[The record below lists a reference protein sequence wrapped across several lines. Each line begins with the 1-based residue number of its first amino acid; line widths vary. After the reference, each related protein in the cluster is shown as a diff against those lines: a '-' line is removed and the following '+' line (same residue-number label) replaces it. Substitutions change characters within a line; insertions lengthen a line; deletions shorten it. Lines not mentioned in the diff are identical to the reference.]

1 MGFNYVCDA
10 MRSLQIILFLLLLNY
25 SFSQGIKVKYNIEG
39 IENIEN
45 SPVTKFKDSIALQQY
60 LSVLQK
66 NAWEANYLEFSI
78 DEIVSQ
84 NGEILIN
91 GEIGQHYENIHLKL
105 EEKEY
110 GFLKRKVSHHKDE
123 IWISKLT
130 PSNINKR
137 INAVVN
143 IYADNGYPFCNIE
156 IESIQIRGDSF
167 QGSLVIER
175 GVLNTWKKIHVKG
188 DSSLNTNFIQS
199 LINIKVDDLYNE
211 SEIRKISST
220 INNTPYLAELSPPEL
235 LFTKEGAELF
245 LYLENVPRS
254 SINGIIGFQPNP
266 ISGRL
271 NFTGDVRLNL
281 LNVLK
286 HGERLNLNW
295 QSVAQQTQSLNSAIA
310 YPYLFNTPFG
320 IEGKFNLYKRD
331 SSFLETF
338 ARAGVTYNLKPNW
351 NISVFYARNSSNLL
365 SGTYQ
370 QDDRSTVRTNAYGI
384 GSENVQ
390 LDYLP
395 NPSKGYYFEANV
407 QGGIRSFQTAD
418 TLPAEKDQTL
428 RSELKVGVF
437 VPIGPRH
444 VLRFENQSA
453 FYFAEDIFSNE
464 LYRFGGLLE
473 QRGFNEDE
481 LLASSRA
488 TFTAEYRFLL
498 DKNSNV
504 FAFYDLSWYESKTI
518 NYVRDIPMGAGLGFS
533 FSSNVGVFN
542 LAYAIGKHQDNGFQ
556 LANSKIHFGYTALF

>member
-10 MRSLQIILFLLLLNY
+10 MRLLQIILFSLTINC
-25 SFSQGIKVKYNIEG
+25 SFSQQLEVEFSIEG
-39 IENIEN
+39 IQNIEN
-45 SPVTKFKDSIALQQY
+45 SLKTKFKDSTALWEY
-60 LSVLQK
+60 LNGLQK
-66 NAWEANYLEFSI
+66 SAWETNFLEFSI
-78 DEIVSQ
+78 DELVTK
-84 NGEILIN
+84 NGKTIIK
-91 GEIGQHYENIHLKL
+91 GKTGDRYENIQLKL
-105 EEKEY
+105 DEREY
-110 GFLKRKVSHHKDE
+110 DFLRRKVSHRKDE
-123 IWISKLT
+123 IWISKLS
-130 PSNINKR
+130 PSNIHKR
-137 INAVVN
+137 ISTIVKV
-143 IYADNGYPFCNIE
+143 YADNGYPFCNVEIENIE
-156 IESIQIRGDSF
+156 INEDTF
-167 QGSLVIER
+167 QGRLIIER
-175 GVLNTWKKIHVKG
+175 GILTKWKKIHVKG
-188 DSSLNTNFIQS
+188 DSSLNTKFIQS
-199 LINIKVDDLYNE
+199 LINIKEDELYNE
-211 SEIRKISST
+211 SEILNISSV
-220 INNTPYLAELSPPEL
+220 INNTPYLSELSAPEI

-245 LYLENVPRS
+245 LYLDNLPRS
-254 SINGIIGFQPNP
+254 SINGIIGFQPDP

-295 QSVAQQTQSLNSAIA
+295 QSVAQQTQSLNSSLA

-320 IEGKFNLYKRD
+320 VEGKFNLYKRD

-370 QDDRSTVRTNAYGI
+370 QDNRSTVRTNAYGI
-384 GSENVQ
+384 GSENIQ

-407 QGGIRSFQTAD
+407 QGGIRSFQTVD

-428 RSELKVGVF
+428 RSELKIGIF
-437 VPIGPRH
+437 LPIAPRH
-444 VLRFENQSA
+444 ALRFENQSA
-453 FYFAEDIFSNE
+453 FYFAEEIFSNE

-481 LLASSRA
+481 LLASSRT

-504 FAFYDLSWYESKTI
+504 FAFYDLSWYESKTN
-518 NYVRDIPMGAGLGFS
+518 NYVRDTPMGAGLGFS

-542 LAYAIGKHQDNGFQ
+542 LAYAIGKQQDNGFQ